1 MNLLSLLNHLDLLNR
16 NRNRNRNLNV
26 NRNVNRLRDP
36 PVGSDRQVHGAM
48 PTGGALS

>member
-1 MNLLSLLNHLDLLNR
+1 LNLLSLLNHLDLLGL
-16 NRNRNRNLNV
+16 NRNRNLTV